1 MPLGRWEVV
10 DHLLGVLAAPSP
22 AHVGGPRERCPL
34 GCLGPPPNLSPLC
47 GLLGRT
53 APQGQSF
60 HCLSSALLPTGLPS
74 SLGGDQTGSGAG
86 GVGLKDRWETSW
98 AGGSVH
104 DGGFLSEA
112 SV

>member
-1 MPLGRWEVV
+1 MSDVQAYDFPGIPVWWEK
-10 DHLLGVLAAPSP
+10 
-22 AHVGGPRERCPL
+22 
-34 GCLGPPPNLSPLC
+34 
-47 GLLGRT
+47 T
-53 APQGQSF
+53 
-60 HCLSSALLPTGLPS
+60 
-74 SLGGDQTGSGAG
+74 AG